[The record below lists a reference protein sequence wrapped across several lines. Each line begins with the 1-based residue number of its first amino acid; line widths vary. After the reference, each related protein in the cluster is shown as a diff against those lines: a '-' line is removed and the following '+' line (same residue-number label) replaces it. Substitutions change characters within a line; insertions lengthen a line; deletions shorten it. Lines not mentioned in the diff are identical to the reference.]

1 MKKLPLFL
9 AFISC
14 CLTSTLAVGYRGQG
28 KSMGQYQPK
37 FLGQLNEAE
46 LQDDNNKGTVK
57 ITLEKIKCTGA
68 KKRSLLRMGAK
79 DTMMVKSRDGLKMAE
94 VALTNNHNY
103 DYIGRFSYGN
113 PPQQMRACF
122 DTGSANGWVLSSK
135 CNSFR
140 CKPGSQNFYY
150 TPS

>member
-9 AFISC
+9 SLISFC
-14 CLTSTLAVGYRGQG
+14 VTFTVAVGYRGQG
-28 KSMGQYQPK
+28 KLMSQYQPK

-46 LQDDNNKGTVK
+46 LDEDSGHKGSVK

-79 DTMMVKSRDGLKMAE
+79 DTMTVKSRDGLKMAE

-103 DYIGRFSYGN
+103 DYIGKFSYGN
-113 PPQQMRACF
+113 PPQ
-122 DTGSANGWVLSSK
+122 
-135 CNSFR
+135 
-140 CKPGSQNFYY
+140 
-150 TPS
+150 